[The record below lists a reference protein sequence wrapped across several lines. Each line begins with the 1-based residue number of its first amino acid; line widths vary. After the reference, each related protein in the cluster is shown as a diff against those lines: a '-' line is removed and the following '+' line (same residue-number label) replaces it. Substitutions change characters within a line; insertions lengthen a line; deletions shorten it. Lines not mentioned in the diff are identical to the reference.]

1 MKWVLNTTVG
11 RATFSSG
18 RKSRLVF
25 RSCQQPR
32 ELDQGTWD
40 AGKGTHSLL
49 RPWNAVLLQG
59 VSRLTYTS
67 QPQSL
72 PGEEVRGTAAE
83 VPVQRCGTAA
93 VQAQGGVTK
102 ENPT

>member
-32 ELDQGTWD
+32 ERDQGTRD
-40 AGKGTHSLL
+40 AGKETHSLL
-49 RPWNAVLLQG
+49 RPWNALLLQG
-59 VSRLTYTS
+59 VSRLTCTS
-67 QPQSL
+67 QAQTP
-72 PGEEVRGTAAE
+72 PGEEVQGTAAE
-83 VPVQRCGTAA
+83 VPIQ
-93 VQAQGGVTK
+93 
-102 ENPT
+102 

>member
-1 MKWVLNTTVG
+1 MKWVLNMTVE

-32 ELDQGTWD
+32 ELDQGTQD

-49 RPWNAVLLQG
+49 RPWNAVLLQE

-67 QPQSL
+67 QAQPL
-72 PGEEVRGTAAE
+72 PGEEARGTAAE
-83 VPVQRCGTAA
+83 VPIQRCGDC
-93 VQAQGGVTK
+93 VQSQGGVTK

>member
-11 RATFSSG
+11 RETFSSG

-32 ELDQGTWD
+32 ELDQGIWD

-49 RPWNAVLLQG
+49 RPWNAVLLQRVG
-59 VSRLTYTS
+59 RFTNTS
-67 QPQSL
+67 QPQTL
-72 PGEEVRGTAAE
+72 PGEEV
-83 VPVQRCGTAA
+83 
-93 VQAQGGVTK
+93 
-102 ENPT
+102 